1 MDFFENVV
9 SKAKDVFDV
18 AYKKTEEVV
27 NTGKVKLEIATLEN
41 KLAKDFERLGR
52 IYFEQIKEADCDI
65 EVHSLKS
72 AIYEKQEK
80 IANLKEELD
89 NQWAIWK

>member
-1 MDFFENVV
+1 MDFFENAV

-18 AYKKTEEVV
+18 ACKKTEEVV

-41 KLAKDFERLGR
+41 KLAKDFETLGR
-52 IYFEQIKEADCDI
+52 IYFEQIKELDCEND
-65 EVHSLKS
+65 VHSLKC

-89 NQWAIWK
+89 NQ

>member
-1 MDFFENVV
+1 MDFFENAV

-18 AYKKTEEVV
+18 ACKKTEEVV

-41 KLAKDFERLGR
+41 KLSKDFEALGR
-52 IYFEQIKEADCDI
+52 IYFEQIKETDCVD
-65 EVHSLKS
+65 EVHSLKC
-72 AIYEKQEK
+72 AIFEKQEK

-89 NQWAIWK
+89 NQ